1 MPPAEDPISPRS
13 PSPEIFMNSPLH
25 TPTRRCSNRTLV
37 TGLLAVVALSHPF
50 SAIAASVEERL
61 EQLEQKVSTLTQEN
75 LVLKKQ
81 LGYDAKGKP
90 GAALVTAQGKET
102 KLALGGFLHL
112 QAEAGDA
119 ADSRFPANDRFLM
132 RKVRLGARGSFSD
145 VFDFSLTA
153 DIGANSLGSAS
164 AYRAQGTDIFVV
176 WKAHPSAN
184 VTVGQFKTPYS
195 AEYLVGD
202 PKTVTVERSLA
213 NDLLALG
220 RQAGAMV
227 SGTFLDKKLTYGVAL
242 VNGNGAN
249 NSFNDNDDFT
259 YVGRL
264 AGAVLD
270 QQGFKLT
277 LGANAFQ
284 GEDSGNFTGQRTG
297 TGVDAVLTFNRAE
310 IAAEMLRTEF
320 DRATGIDY
328 EARGWMLQG
337 TYFLVPNRWQAVAR
351 YETYDPSD
359 VAGADD
365 TELITVG
372 FNYLFKGDDLKLSL
386 NYLIGDP
393 PGSNGHQNRLLAR
406 LQVIY

>member
-1 MPPAEDPISPRS
+1 MSDSISFPPASRS
-13 PSPEIFMNSPLH
+13 FL
-25 TPTRRCSNRTLV
+25 R
-37 TGLLAVVALSHPF
+37 TGLLAGLFLPVLLS
-50 SAIAASVEERL
+50 AASVEERL
-61 EQLEQKVSTLTQEN
+61 DLLEQKISSLTQEN
-75 LVLKKQ
+75 LALKKQ

-90 GAALVTAQGKET
+90 GAAIVTAQGKET

-112 QAEAGDA
+112 QGEVGDA

-132 RKVRLGARGSFSD
+132 RKVRLGAKGSFSD
-145 VFDFSLTA
+145 AFDFSLTA
-153 DIGANSLGSAS
+153 DIGANSLGSTS

-176 WKAHPSAN
+176 WKAHPAAN
-184 VTVGQFKTPYS
+184 LTVGQFKTPYS
-195 AEYLVGD
+195 AEYLVSD
-202 PKTVTVERSLA
+202 IKTVTVERSLA

-220 RQAGAMV
+220 RQAGAML
-227 SGTFLDKKLTYGVAL
+227 SGTFFDKKLTYGAAI

-249 NSFNDNDDFT
+249 NSFNDNEDFT
-259 YVGRL
+259 YVGRV
-264 AGAVLD
+264 AGTVLD
-270 QQGFKLT
+270 QSGVRLT

-284 GEDSGNFTGQRTG
+284 GEDTGSFTGQRTG
-297 TGVDAVLTFNRAE
+297 TGIDAVLAFDRAE
-310 IAAEMLRTEF
+310 IAAEMLRTRF
-320 DRATGIDY
+320 DRVTGTDY
-328 EARGWMLQG
+328 DARGWMLQG

-365 TELITVG
+365 TKLITVG

-393 PGSNGHQNRLLAR
+393 PGTSAHQNRLLAR